1 MPMDPR
7 TTRRD
12 LLLSGAATALAAA
25 VAPGLA
31 RSAAAAVPPAGTQA
45 PGYYR
50 LRVGGLEVTA
60 LLDGHLEIPPAMF
73 SLPAPE
79 TPPTCCAPPS
89 DPTARSARPVNAF
102 AVNTGER
109 LYLVDSGTAAG
120 FAPGFAHLP
129 EALAAAGLSPDA
141 VDAVILTHL
150 HVDHAGGLVRDGKA
164 VYPNAQI
171 VVADAEAAFWLD
183 EAIAAKAPD
192 DVKPFFDDRQASLAP
207 YGERVTRL
215 SQGTA
220 EAAPGF
226 EVTPLPG
233 HTPGHTGYVIGQG
246 TDRLWLWGDIV
257 HAAAL
262 QFPRPEATI
271 AFDTDRAAAAAS
283 RGLAFD
289 RAANERLLVAGV
301 HLPFPGLG
309 YVTRGA
315 DGQGYRF
322 EPAPWLPL

>member
-73 SLPAPE
+73 SLPAAEATELLRAAFRPDGPIR
-79 TPPTCCAPPS
+79 T
-89 DPTARSARPVNAF
+89 PVNAF

-109 LYLVDSGTAAG
+109 LYLVDSGTTRG
-120 FAPGFAHLP
+120 FAPGVAHLP

-183 EAIAAKAPD
+183 EAIEAKAPD
-192 DVKPFFDDRQASLAP
+192 EAKPFFAIAQASLAP
-207 YGERVTRL
+207 YGDRVTRL

>member
-1 MPMDPR
+1 M
-7 TTRRD
+7 
-12 LLLSGAATALAAA
+12 
-25 VAPGLA
+25 
-31 RSAAAAVPPAGTQA
+31 
-45 PGYYR
+45 
-50 LRVGGLEVTA
+50 
-60 LLDGHLEIPPAMF
+60 
-73 SLPAPE
+73 
-79 TPPTCCAPPS
+79 
-89 DPTARSARPVNAF
+89 
-102 AVNTGER
+102 
-109 LYLVDSGTAAG
+109 
-120 FAPGFAHLP
+120 
-129 EALAAAGLSPDA
+129 
-141 VDAVILTHL
+141 ILTHL

-183 EAIAAKAPD
+183 EAIEAKAPD
-192 DVKPFFDDRQASLAP
+192 DAKPFFAIAQASLAP
-207 YGERVTRL
+207 YGDRVTRL

-301 HLPFPGLG
+301 HLPSRAWATSPAARTGRATGSCRRPGCRSDRSVGRAEHVSGRTHCVELLPPPAG
-309 YVTRGA
+309 
-315 DGQGYRF
+315 
-322 EPAPWLPL
+322 PAPARPA

>member
-31 RSAAAAVPPAGTQA
+31 RSAAAAVPPAGAQA

-73 SLPAPE
+73 SLPAEDAAELLRAAFRPGGPIR
-79 TPPTCCAPPS
+79 T
-89 DPTARSARPVNAF
+89 PVNAF

-109 LYLVDSGTAAG
+109 LYLVDSGTAGG
-120 FAPGFAHLP
+120 FAPGVAHLP
-129 EALAAAGLSPDA
+129 EALAAAGLPPEA

-183 EAIAAKAPD
+183 EAIEAKAPD
-192 DVKPFFDDRQASLAP
+192 EAKPFFAIAQASLAP
-207 YGERVTRL
+207 YGDRVTRL

>member
-31 RSAAAAVPPAGTQA
+31 RSAAAAVPPAGAQA

-73 SLPAPE
+73 SLPAADAAELLRAAFRPDGPIR
-79 TPPTCCAPPS
+79 T
-89 DPTARSARPVNAF
+89 PVNAF

-109 LYLVDSGTAAG
+109 LYLVDSGTAGG
-120 FAPGFAHLP
+120 FAPGVAHLP
-129 EALAAAGLSPDA
+129 EALAAAGLPPEA

-183 EAIAAKAPD
+183 EAIEAKAPD
-192 DVKPFFDDRQASLAP
+192 EAKPFFAIAQASLAP
-207 YGERVTRL
+207 YGDRVTRL

-257 HAAAL
+257 HSAAL

-322 EPAPWLPL
+322 VPAPWLPL